1 MAYLENVTLRI
12 TTIVAT
18 FWATLGKIATFYSF
32 INGPFTASFS
42 LFLCFQYSLF
52 AQLKVNKIANN
63 WIRFTALW
71 CLEVTAQPTA
81 PQPMP
86 RVIFIF
92 DSTKISIRSKSVS
105 LLVFVVVVVFDQFR

>member
-18 FWATLGKIATFYSF
+18 FWVTLGKIATFYSF

-63 WIRFTALW
+63 WIRFELRISSIGSERSTNCA
-71 CLEVTAQPTA
+71 TTSAQTH
-81 PQPMP
+81 
-86 RVIFIF
+86 FLF
-92 DSTKISIRSKSVS
+92 
-105 LLVFVVVVVFDQFR
+105 